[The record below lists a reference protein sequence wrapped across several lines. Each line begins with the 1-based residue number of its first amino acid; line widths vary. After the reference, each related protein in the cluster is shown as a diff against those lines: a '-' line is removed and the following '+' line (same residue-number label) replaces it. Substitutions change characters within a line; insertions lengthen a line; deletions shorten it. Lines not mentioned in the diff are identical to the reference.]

1 MDYKT
6 MQPLLSI
13 ITVTYNAEKEL
24 EKTIKSIISQENI
37 DDLNV
42 EYIIQDG
49 MSKDGTL
56 SLAKGYRE
64 SIEGKNISFSI
75 YSEKDFGIYDAMNR
89 GIKKATGK
97 WICLLN
103 AGDVFCNEKSI
114 TGIKSNLE
122 EAVSDVLYADY
133 RRVNL
138 YMERTIKIPEIKELR
153 NTMIFC
159 HQSVFIRDYV
169 YSKYSYDCK
178 YALVADYDL
187 MLRLYLNKCNFEHMS
202 VCLVNYDID
211 GLSGKNMIETYREI
225 YKVRKNNNVI
235 NRKFREHIRYMAG
248 ILKRFILANMP
259 QSLRWFIYK
268 KLRGL

>member
-6 MQPLLSI
+6 KQPLLSI
-13 ITVTYNAEKEL
+13 ITVTYNAENEL
-24 EKTIKSIISQENI
+24 EKTIESIISQENI
-37 DDLNV
+37 DNLNV

-64 SIEGKNISFSI
+64 SIERKNISFNI

-103 AGDVFCNEKSI
+103 AGDTFCNEKSI
-114 TGIKSNLE
+114 TDIRSNLE
-122 EAVSDVLYADY
+122 ESISDVLYADY

-138 YMERTIKIPEIKELR
+138 YMERTIKIPELNELY

-159 HQSVFIRDYV
+159 HQSIFIRNYI
-169 YSKYSYDCK
+169 YSSYSYNCK

-187 MLRLYLNKCNFEHMS
+187 MLRLYLNKCKFEHMS
-202 VCLVNYDID
+202 ISLVNYDTD
-211 GLSGKNMIETYREI
+211 GLSGKNMIGTYREI

-235 NRKFREHIRYMAG
+235 NKKLSEHIRYIAG
-248 ILKRFILANMP
+248 VSKRFILANMP
-259 QSLRWFIYK
+259 QNLRWLIYK